1 MHDRT
6 SHEAHAMLVLTT
18 DHHHQDGLDTGMLVS
33 ESITA
38 ILLFHRS
45 ESNVL
50 H

>member
-1 MHDRT
+1 MHART
-6 SHEAHAMLVLTT
+6 SHEAHAMLALIT
-18 DHHHQDGLDTGMLVS
+18 DHRHHDGLDTGMSVS
-33 ESITA
+33 ESFSA